1 MKILIKSISLLF
13 PFMILGACSLN
24 ENAADLYH
32 QESPLQAEVSMP
44 EDFSGSEPIKIYL
57 EQDGHP
63 VEEADF
69 AHVEI
74 WKGDGKI
81 HDEMKE
87 ARNVGQGNYT
97 FSRKLSDDGLYYIK
111 VHAGNNG
118 SIIMPTLP
126 FAVGELSKADIEALN
141 AQTTVESDTHS
152 GHH

>member
-1 MKILIKSISLLF
+1 MYENLDKIYQSFIPFHDTRCLF
-13 PFMILGACSLN
+13 AERECSRPL
-24 ENAADLYH
+24 
-32 QESPLQAEVSMP
+32 SSGIPLQAEVSMP

-126 FAVGELSKADIEALN
+126 LL
-141 AQTTVESDTHS
+141 
-152 GHH
+152 